1 MAKCDKSDVIGYDP
15 TLIAN
20 AWAVSLSKRQQC
32 LCIHEYVGILC
43 VFFL

>member
-20 AWAVSLSKRQQC
+20 AWAVSLSKGQ
-32 LCIHEYVGILC
+32 HAILIC
-43 VFFL
+43 VCACMNV